1 LGGISPI
8 AKKPYTMNDYAID
21 SNRMKAA
28 MIIFSFERAL
38 GDLVKLHAPGN
49 REFKSTGTAKMIV
62 EREELAGSETGTTQ
76 VQSLVAASYFN
87 EVIDLAIASCDETS
101 LEDDLRG
108 LSDLVLKYDIFTI
121 RNAISHPNRPFPESY
136 FYLTA
141 ALASDPIID
150 RLELNSVRAA
160 LQMVES
166 NTIDPPPEE
175 WLDRSFS
182 AVPNN
187 LPREFEHQMT
197 GLVGRKKELKALEEL
212 FLGSRYGLV
221 AIVAPG
227 GVGKTALILDVL
239 KKCSS
244 DIRSHEWCDGIVFVS
259 LKQETL
265 TASGVKGL
273 SNSATVQE
281 LREEVTEILGILF
294 PEVETDSFEDCLLN
308 LKDKKILMCVD
319 NLETLLRDAPE
330 IFSELYETIPDS
342 WTVIVTSRV
351 TVDAAKTVTLRS
363 LTNESAKGLASKYI
377 EAKGV
382 GAVTGE
388 SLQTICEASNNNPLA
403 IRLTVDRF
411 SLGRPISEASKYAH
425 ADVVSFS
432 YTNLVET
439 LTPVANKVLECLFAC
454 GKLRRSDLIDLL
466 KLNADEAAQAISDLL
481 KTSLAIL
488 PHDSSSDELELGQSV
503 RELLREH
510 PKDLVLRE
518 EIRKAISQRSQQ
530 IQQHQSIQRNYGFS
544 KHSEDWI
551 PEDLS
556 PAVSSHLV
564 KAVRLLRSDERSHK
578 QLINM
583 ISALEGIAFNHN
595 KNFRILIT
603 LGRLYLEVGDEMTAE
618 NMFKG
623 ACEIANG
630 EPAALLRYGE
640 FLLTNYRSGEALEI
654 FRKLEGDGWASPD
667 IEDKFIL
674 WRTTKNILR
683 ALIESGKYD
692 ESIKFASSYT
702 GDDSASE
709 NASISAAYALIKKAS
724 SEHGFNQELAVKC
737 FFDAATRLGKK
748 PQSDYRAVIKFWKTS
763 IRYFLREGSHLIG
776 KNINTETLQDKLLD
790 SVCIIEP
797 FIAEAYDR
805 PRFSELLVG
814 IVREFRN
821 LGRPANPFLKGIW
834 AEYCGESEDHEER
847 VDELV
852 KIGYSIAII
861 TRIPQTSDVPKF
873 LFAKTEDGQPIFV
886 PSACVVEIDWIKWS
900 RLIPGSKIAYALL
913 EEGGAGGELPVAN
926 NVYLI

>member
-1 LGGISPI
+1 
-8 AKKPYTMNDYAID
+8 MNDYAVD
-21 SNRMKAA
+21 TNRMKAA

-38 GDLVKLHAPGN
+38 GDLVKLNALGN
-49 REFKSTGTAKMIV
+49 REFKTTGTAKMIA
-62 EREELAGSETGTTQ
+62 EREELGSPEHNKTA

-101 LEDDLRG
+101 LESDLRY
-108 LSDLVLKYDIFTI
+108 LSDLVSKYDIFTI
-121 RNAISHPNRPFPESY
+121 RNAISHPNRPFPDSY

-150 RLELNSVRAA
+150 RLELNSVRSA

-166 NTIDPPPEE
+166 NTINPPPEE

-197 GLVGRKKELKALEEL
+197 GLIGRKKELKTLEEL
-212 FLGSRYGLV
+212 FLGSRYRLI

-244 DIRSHEWCDGIVFVS
+244 DIRNHEWCDGIVFVS

-265 TASGVKGL
+265 TASGVQGL
-273 SNSATVQE
+273 SNSATLQE
-281 LREEVTEILGILF
+281 LREEVAEILGILF
-294 PEVETDSFEDCLLN
+294 PEFETDSFENCLLN

-319 NLETLLRDAPE
+319 NLETLLRDAPD
-330 IFSELYETIPDS
+330 IFSEFYETIPDS

-363 LTNESAKGLASKYI
+363 LTSESAKGLASKYI

-382 GAVTGE
+382 GVVASE
-388 SLQTICEASNNNPLA
+388 SLEKICENSNNNPLA

-411 SLGRPISEASKYAH
+411 SLGHPISEASKYAQS
-425 ADVVSFS
+425 DVVSFS

-439 LTPVANKVLECLFAC
+439 LTPSANKVLECLFAC
-454 GKLRRSDLIDLL
+454 GTLRRSDLIDLL
-466 KLNADEAAQAISDLL
+466 KLDADEAAQAISDLL
-481 KTSLAIL
+481 KTSLAII
-488 PHDSSSDELELGQSV
+488 PDNSASDELELGQSV

-510 PKDLVLRE
+510 PKDLMLRE

-583 ISALEGIAFNHN
+583 ISALEGINSSN
-595 KNFRILIT
+595 KQNLRILIT
-603 LGRLYLEVGDEMTAE
+603 LGRLYLEVGDELTAE
-618 NMFKG
+618 KMFKS

-630 EPAALLRYGE
+630 EPVALLRYGE
-640 FLLTNYRSGEALEI
+640 FLLMNYRSGEALEI
-654 FRKLEGDGWASPD
+654 FRRLEGDGWASQD
-667 IEDKFIL
+667 TEDNYVL

-683 ALIESGKYD
+683 TLIELGKYD
-692 ESIKFASSYT
+692 ESIEFASSYS

-709 NASISAAYALIKKAS
+709 NASISIAYALIKKAS
-724 SEHGFNQELAVKC
+724 SEHGFDQEIAVRY
-737 FFDAATRLGKK
+737 FLDAATRLGEK
-748 PQSDYRAVIKFWKTS
+748 PKSDYRAVTKFWKTS
-763 IRYFLREGSHLIG
+763 IRYFMREGSHLIG
-776 KNINTETLQDKLLD
+776 KDFDSEKLQDKLLNG
-790 SVCIIEP
+790 VGVIEP
-797 FIAEAYDR
+797 FIPEAYDK
-805 PRFSELLVG
+805 PRFSEHLVG
-814 IVREFRN
+814 IVREFRT
-821 LGRPANPFLKGIW
+821 LDRPTNPFLTRAW
-834 AEYCGESEDHEER
+834 AEYCGESDNHEER
-847 VDELV
+847 IDELM

-861 TRIPQTSDVPKF
+861 TKVPQTTDVPKF
-873 LFAKTEDGQPIFV
+873 LFAKTEDGQAIFV
-886 PSACVVEIDWIKWS
+886 PSSCVVDIDWIKWS
-900 RLIPGSKIAYALL
+900 RLIPGSKITYALL
-913 EEGGAGGELPVAN
+913 EEEGAVGQLPVAN
-926 NVYLI
+926 NVCLI